1 MKSIDAPSNA
11 VLCLGLAFSDINI
24 IWMNMSWT
32 SKLDSEFSF
41 LFLFDRICKDWVAL
55 TDIYFVKLFVS
66 GKGLK
71 LLP

>member
-1 MKSIDAPSNA
+1 MKSIEAPSNA
-11 VLCLGLAFSDINI
+11 VLCLGVAFSDINI

-55 TDIYFVKLFVS
+55 TDIYFVKLLVS